1 MPFLFDMG
9 LGFGFRARAGG
20 WGGDELDLE
29 GFVDEAEGEEADD
42 GFELR

>member
-1 MPFLFDMG
+1 MPFLLDMG

-20 WGGDELDLE
+20 GGGEVDLE